1 MGHHNRSAIEQPT
14 MQKAPDMK
22 VENLDHLGLIAGLVD
37 AIGIVQKID
46 ELVGSQPGE
55 IVSPGLAVKAMIIN
69 GLGLVSA
76 PLYLFSKFFEGKAIE
91 HLLGS
96 GIQASH
102 LNDDRLGRVLDKLYL
117 AGISS
122 IFATIALEA
131 AQKFEINT
139 DTAHLDS
146 SSFHLH
152 GKYDR
157 ESPSVSFSSR
167 EMSSER
173 SDSSSLDH
181 QMSPVPI
188 QLTYGYSRD
197 HRPDLKQ
204 FILDLI
210 CSGDGD
216 VPLFLRSASGNESD
230 NSVFASICQ
239 EFKQQLNFDSL
250 MVADSAL
257 YSAPNLEML
266 TNLKWLTRVPKSLK
280 QAQQL
285 VSQLNESEFHES
297 SVTGYRW
304 SEHQSNYGGIAQ
316 RWLVVES
323 SLRRDADRRK
333 LEKTLKKAE
342 VAGQKKLRELSN
354 IEFACWADASA
365 AASRLST
372 QLKYHKLTKI
382 SSKIKPVKIG
392 EKSLNSTVNSRSK
405 SSFKIQAQ
413 LELDASALALAIKAS
428 GKFILATNVLDAQQL
443 KPDEMIAKYKE
454 QQSAERGFAFLK
466 DPLFFTDSV
475 FLKSSERIEALTLV
489 MGLCLLVYTLGQRL
503 LRHNLQLANQ
513 TIKNQLGRETNRPT
527 LRWIFQKFQSI
538 HAICIQGIQQISNLT
553 VERLA
558 ILNLLPNSCKSYYLL
573 L

>member
-1 MGHHNRSAIEQPT
+1 
-14 MQKAPDMK
+14 MQKASEMK
-22 VENLDHLGLIAGLVD
+22 VENLDHLGLIAGLID
-37 AIGIVQKID
+37 EIGIVQKIN
-46 ELVGSQPGE
+46 ELIGEQPGE
-55 IVSPGLAVKAMIIN
+55 IVSPGLVVKAMIIN
-69 GLGLVSA
+69 GLGMVSA

-96 GIQASH
+96 VIQASH

-122 IFATIALEA
+122 IFTTIALSA

-139 DTAHLDS
+139 DTSHLDS

-152 GKYDR
+152 GKY
-157 ESPSVSFSSR
+157 EQELPSVAFSTR
-167 EMSSER
+167 EM
-173 SDSSSLDH
+173 DSNQLDNLSINH
-181 QMSPVPI
+181 QTSQIPI
-188 QLTYGYSRD
+188 QITYGYSRD

-216 VPLFLRSASGNESD
+216 VPLFLRVASGNESD

-239 EFKQQLNFDSL
+239 EFKQQLNLDSL

-266 TNLKWLTRVPKSLK
+266 TNLKWLTRVPGSLK

-297 SVTGYRW
+297 EVTGYRW
-304 SEHQSNYGGIAQ
+304 SEHQSNYGGITQ

-323 SLRRDADRRK
+323 SLRRDSDQRK

-342 VAGQKKLRELSN
+342 VEGQKKLRELSN
-354 IEFACWADASA
+354 IEFACAADASA

-372 QLKYHKLTKI
+372 QLKYHNLTQI
-382 SSKIKPVKIG
+382 TIREATAKPATNLTNSH
-392 EKSLNSTVNSRSK
+392 EKSTSRLI
-405 SSFKIQAQ
+405 FKVQAQ
-413 LELDASALALAIKAS
+413 LEIDASVVARIIKAS
-428 GKFILATNVLDAQQL
+428 GRFILATNVLDAEQL
-443 KPDEMIAKYKE
+443 SPDEMIVKYKE
-454 QQSAERGFAFLK
+454 QQSAERGFGFLK

-475 FLKSSERIEALTLV
+475 FLKSPERIEALTLI

-503 LRHNLQLANQ
+503 LRQNLQLTNK
-513 TIKNQLGRETNRPT
+513 TVKNQLGKVTNRPT
-527 LRWIFQKFQSI
+527 LRWIFQTFQSI
-538 HAICIQGIQQISNLT
+538 HAVCIQGIQQVSNLT
-553 VERLA
+553 SERLA
-558 ILNLLPNSCKSYYLL
+558 ILNLFPVTCRSYYFLL
-573 L
+573 